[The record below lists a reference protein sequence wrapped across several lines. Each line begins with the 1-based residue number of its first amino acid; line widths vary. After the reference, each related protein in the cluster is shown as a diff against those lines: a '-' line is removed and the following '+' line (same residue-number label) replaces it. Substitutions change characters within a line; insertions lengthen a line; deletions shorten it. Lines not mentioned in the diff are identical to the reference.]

1 MNEIKWRALFFG
13 VILAIAYLLILNIF
27 NFNIAILSLVF
38 TLTLVI
44 IFHTYWLYQLD
55 LWLDNPTI
63 KNLPNGSGIWNK
75 IFSKIYR
82 TETKQKKTKQELF
95 EVLDLFKSGAGAM
108 LDGVVA
114 VNKNNEILWSN
125 KTAQRML
132 NIIPKNDYN
141 RPIFYIYR
149 NTYFKAYIENEN
161 YEDTLKINNQTS
173 MPPLEIKVAYF
184 GSKQRIIVFRDI
196 TKETEIQNMRKEFVS
211 NFSHEIKTPLTVLI
225 GFIETLAEMKSSKSV
240 SEKKIISMMSGQANR
255 MNILIE
261 DLLLLSHIESNQHV
275 NRSEKI
281 NIAKLIRDIKKNVIE
296 VKGNGHKFDFSID
309 SKLDLYGARQEIE
322 SAFNNLITNAIRYTP
337 SEGQISIRWNL
348 INTLPIFEVVDN
360 GIGIP
365 EKNIK
370 RISERFYRVDPNR
383 SRETGGTG
391 LGLAIVKNVVNQHQG
406 EMKINSDIGLG
417 SSFKLIFPA
426 DRAIK

>member
-1 MNEIKWRALFFG
+1 MNEIKWRALFFL

-27 NFNIAILSLVF
+27 NLNIAILSLVF
-38 TLTLVI
+38 TLTSLI
-44 IFHTYWLYQLD
+44 LFHTYWLYQLD
-55 LWLDNPTI
+55 LWLDNPSI

-240 SEKKIISMMSGQANR
+240 SEKKIITMMSGQANR

>member
-225 GFIETLAEMKSSKSV
+225 GFIETLAEMKASKSV

-417 SSFKLIFPA
+417 SSFKLIFPS

>member
-1 MNEIKWRALFFG
+1 MNEIKWRALFFL

-27 NFNIAILSLVF
+27 NLNIAILSLVF
-38 TLTLVI
+38 TLTSVI
-44 IFHTYWLYQLD
+44 LFHTYWLYQLD
-55 LWLDNPTI
+55 LWLDNPSI

-296 VKGNGHKFDFSID
+296 VKGNSHKFDFSID

>member
-1 MNEIKWRALFFG
+1 MNEIKWRALFFL

-27 NFNIAILSLVF
+27 NLNIAILSLVF
-38 TLTLVI
+38 TLTSVI
-44 IFHTYWLYQLD
+44 LFHTYWLYQLD
-55 LWLDNPTI
+55 LWLDNPSI

>member
-1 MNEIKWRALFFG
+1 MNEIKWRALFFL

-27 NFNIAILSLVF
+27 NLNIAILSLVF
-38 TLTLVI
+38 TLTSLI
-44 IFHTYWLYQLD
+44 LFHTYWLYQLD
-55 LWLDNPTI
+55 LWLDNPSI

>member
-1 MNEIKWRALFFG
+1 MNEIKWRALFFL

-27 NFNIAILSLVF
+27 NLNIAILSLVF
-38 TLTLVI
+38 TLTSLI
-44 IFHTYWLYQLD
+44 LFHTYWLYQLD
-55 LWLDNPTI
+55 LWLDNPSI

-173 MPPLEIKVAYF
+173 MPPL
-184 GSKQRIIVFRDI
+184 
-196 TKETEIQNMRKEFVS
+196 
-211 NFSHEIKTPLTVLI
+211 
-225 GFIETLAEMKSSKSV
+225 
-240 SEKKIISMMSGQANR
+240 
-255 MNILIE
+255 
-261 DLLLLSHIESNQHV
+261 
-275 NRSEKI
+275 
-281 NIAKLIRDIKKNVIE
+281 
-296 VKGNGHKFDFSID
+296 
-309 SKLDLYGARQEIE
+309 
-322 SAFNNLITNAIRYTP
+322 
-337 SEGQISIRWNL
+337 
-348 INTLPIFEVVDN
+348 
-360 GIGIP
+360 
-365 EKNIK
+365 
-370 RISERFYRVDPNR
+370 
-383 SRETGGTG
+383 
-391 LGLAIVKNVVNQHQG
+391 
-406 EMKINSDIGLG
+406 
-417 SSFKLIFPA
+417 
-426 DRAIK
+426 

>member
-1 MNEIKWRALFFG
+1 MNEIKWRALFFL

-38 TLTLVI
+38 TFTLVI

>member
-55 LWLDNPTI
+55 LWLDNPSI

-225 GFIETLAEMKSSKSV
+225 GFIETLAEMKASKSV

>member
-1 MNEIKWRALFFG
+1 MNEIKWRALFFL

-27 NFNIAILSLVF
+27 NLNIAILSLVF
-38 TLTLVI
+38 TLTSLI
-44 IFHTYWLYQLD
+44 LFHTYWLYQLD
-55 LWLDNPTI
+55 LWLDNPSI

-240 SEKKIISMMSGQANR
+240 SEKKVISMMSGQANR

>member
-1 MNEIKWRALFFG
+1 MNEIKWRALFFL

-337 SEGQISIRWNL
+337 SKGQISIRWNL

>member
-1 MNEIKWRALFFG
+1 
-13 VILAIAYLLILNIF
+13 
-27 NFNIAILSLVF
+27 
-38 TLTLVI
+38 
-44 IFHTYWLYQLD
+44 
-55 LWLDNPTI
+55 
-63 KNLPNGSGIWNK
+63 
-75 IFSKIYR
+75 
-82 TETKQKKTKQELF
+82 
-95 EVLDLFKSGAGAM
+95 
-108 LDGVVA
+108 
-114 VNKNNEILWSN
+114 
-125 KTAQRML
+125 
-132 NIIPKNDYN
+132 
-141 RPIFYIYR
+141 
-149 NTYFKAYIENEN
+149 
-161 YEDTLKINNQTS
+161 
-173 MPPLEIKVAYF
+173 
-184 GSKQRIIVFRDI
+184 
-196 TKETEIQNMRKEFVS
+196 MRKEFVS

>member
-1 MNEIKWRALFFG
+1 MNEIKWRALFFL

-27 NFNIAILSLVF
+27 NLNIAILSLVF
-38 TLTLVI
+38 TLTSLI
-44 IFHTYWLYQLD
+44 LFHTYWLYQLD

-225 GFIETLAEMKSSKSV
+225 GFIETLAEMKASKSV

>member
-55 LWLDNPTI
+55 LWLDNPSI

>member
-1 MNEIKWRALFFG
+1 LNEIKWRALFFG

-337 SEGQISIRWNL
+337 SKGQISIRWNL

>member
-1 MNEIKWRALFFG
+1 MNEIKWRALFFL

-27 NFNIAILSLVF
+27 NLNIAILSLVF
-38 TLTLVI
+38 TLTSLI
-44 IFHTYWLYQLD
+44 LFHTYWLYQLD
-55 LWLDNPTI
+55 LWLDNPSI

-309 SKLDLYGARQEIE
+309 SKLDLYGAKQEIE